1 MHEYMTRRLIAM
13 REMTYAEW
21 PLRPGDEFRA
31 TPVDAEYLTRHGRAK
46 PAPEPALPAFEP
58 VQQQSPE
65 SAEQPESEAQT
76 ARVRRTYTRR
86 NTTQG

>member
-58 VQQQSPE
+58 V
-65 SAEQPESEAQT
+65 EQLPVVGEQTAPEAQ
-76 ARVRRTYTRR
+76 APRVRRNYTRR
-86 NTTQG
+86 NATQG

>member
-31 TPVDAEYLTRHGRAK
+31 TPVDADYLTRHGRAK
-46 PAPEPALPAFEP
+46 PAPELVLPAFET
-58 VQQQSPE
+58 VQQQLPD
-65 SAEQPESEAQT
+65 SAKQSESEEQIP
-76 ARVRRTYTRR
+76 RVRRTYTRR